1 MLEKDPEIKIAKIFS
16 FIISVMYVIIFI
28 PGGIYQWFHYSFL
41 SSVILSSG
49 VVIILSTFGLLLN
62 PKRYLIFGLLI
73 MIFSILTFCAFAS
86 IPFSGHFFG
95 MIILGLFMILGVS
108 VGFLTILHDKKS

>member
-1 MLEKDPEIKIAKIFS
+1 MSENYIKIAKIFS
-16 FIISVMYVIIFI
+16 FIITVMYIIIFI
-28 PGGIYQWFHYSFL
+28 PVAIYQWSHYSL
-41 SSVILSSG
+41 PSSVIASSG

-86 IPFSGHFFG
+86 IPFSGPFFW
-95 MIILGLFMILGVS
+95 MIIPGLFMVLGVS
-108 VGFLTILHDKKS
+108 VGFLAILHEKKS